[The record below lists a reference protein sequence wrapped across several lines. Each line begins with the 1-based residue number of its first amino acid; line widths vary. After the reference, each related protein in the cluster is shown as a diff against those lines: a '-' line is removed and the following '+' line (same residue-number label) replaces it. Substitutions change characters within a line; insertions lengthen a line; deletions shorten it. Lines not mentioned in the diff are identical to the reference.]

1 MKLKIRYENEF
12 QTVELD
18 EKVTHDLWVSLSIDS
33 DNGMTQE
40 EHEKFIQEV
49 WNEQY
54 NKPEY
59 NIWHRET
66 RHIDPTPKRKRM
78 DGRRGYICGEADDD
92 SFNIMDYLAVT
103 FPKYGV
109 DDEESDETAKKYKS
123 VLELIQAK
131 VKPDFVDIFIAIASK
146 RTTPKQIASKM
157 VDAEGLSDDE
167 YEKIVTREANKISKK
182 YNRALEKIRKF
193 L

>member
-18 EKVTHDLWVSLSIDS
+18 EKATQDLWVSLSIDS
-33 DNGMTQE
+33 DDDMPQE
-40 EHEKFIQEV
+40 EREKFIQEV
-49 WNEQY
+49 WDEQY

-78 DGRRGYICGEADDD
+78 DGRRGYICGEVDDD

-103 FPKYGV
+103 DADYETDDKAETREKYERV
-109 DDEESDETAKKYKS
+109 CRLIHET
-123 VLELIQAK
+123 L
-131 VKPDFVDIFIAIASK
+131 KPDFAEIFISIASK
-146 RTTPKQIASKM
+146 RTTPKQIAKKN
-157 VDAEGLSDDE
+157 VNTEGLAADE
-167 YEKIVTREANKISKK
+167 VEKLITKEANKISKK
-182 YNRALEKIRKF
+182 YRRALEKIKQV